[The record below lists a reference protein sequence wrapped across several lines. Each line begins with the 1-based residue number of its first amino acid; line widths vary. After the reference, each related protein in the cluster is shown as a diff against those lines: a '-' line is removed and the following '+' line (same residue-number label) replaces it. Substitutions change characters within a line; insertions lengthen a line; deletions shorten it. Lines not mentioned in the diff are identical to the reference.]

1 MGKLFTEFV
10 GTFFLVLTIGLC
22 VNQSVALAA
31 IAIGGILATMIY
43 MGGHISGAHY
53 NPAATLAIVLR
64 GAMDAKNAVP
74 YMLAQILGGMC
85 ATLMVLALNGS
96 SFSPAPGENVP
107 VLAAVLVELLFT
119 FALCLVI
126 LRTATVEE
134 VAGNSYYGLA
144 IGLVV
149 TVAVITIGPISG
161 AALNPAVALGTVLV
175 DVWMGTGGF
184 KHLWIYIVGP
194 FAGGALAAVAF
205 GAQRED

>member
-149 TVAVITIGPISG
+149 TVAVLAIGPISG